1 MGLVDRI
8 PPVEKEVPLEPG
20 NYFTFRA
27 LSGNEIDT
35 IRKDGATAFA
45 DLVKLGLVSWRG
57 PNYQDR
63 PCDEAVKALL
73 DDDTRQWAAT
83 EVWECSHLQRGE
95 ARSSEHGSTPG
106 AAATSAGRTDSSEQS
121 AAVS

>member
-63 PCDEAVKALL
+63 PCDEATTTLL

-95 ARSSEHGSTPG
+95 AKGSENGSAPG
-106 AAATSAGRTDSSEQS
+106 AAATPASPAASSEPS
-121 AAVS
+121 AAAS